1 VLKPRVRMGSPN
13 GVTGKRLIVGAEE
26 RVAEIKS
33 WFAERGYELIVHPVA
48 QGGFFA
54 PYIRFESRSGNAPF
68 TWGKTAL
75 EAAEAAQEAAQV
87 QFAVNQNFR
96 A

>member
-1 VLKPRVRMGSPN
+1 
-13 GVTGKRLIVGAEE
+13 VGAEE

-33 WFAERGYELIVHPVA
+33 QFAESGYELIVHPVA
-48 QGGFFA
+48 DGGFFA
-54 PYIRFESRSGNAPF
+54 TYIRLESRSGNAPF

-75 EAAEAAQEAAQV
+75 EAAESAQV
-87 QFAVNQNFR
+87 QHAVSQNFR

>member
-1 VLKPRVRMGSPN
+1 MGSPN
-13 GVTGKRLIVGAEE
+13 GLTGKRLIVGAEE

>member
-1 VLKPRVRMGSPN
+1 MLKPRVRMGSPN
-13 GVTGKRLIVGAEE
+13 GPTGKRLIVGAEE

-33 WFAERGYELIVHPVA
+33 EFAERGYELIVHPVA
-48 QGGFFA
+48 HGGFFA
-54 PYIRFESRSGNAPF
+54 AYIRFESRSGNAAF

-75 EAAEAAQEAAQV
+75 EAAESAQV
-87 QFAVNQNFR
+87 QYAANQNWR

>member
-1 VLKPRVRMGSPN
+1 
-13 GVTGKRLIVGAEE
+13 VGTED

-33 WFAERGYELIVHPVA
+33 WFAELGYELIVHPVA
-48 QGGFFA
+48 HGGFFA
-54 PYIRFESRSGNAPF
+54 LYIRFESRSGNAAF

-75 EAAEAAQEAAQV
+75 EAAESAQV
-87 QFAVNQNFR
+87 QFAASQNLR